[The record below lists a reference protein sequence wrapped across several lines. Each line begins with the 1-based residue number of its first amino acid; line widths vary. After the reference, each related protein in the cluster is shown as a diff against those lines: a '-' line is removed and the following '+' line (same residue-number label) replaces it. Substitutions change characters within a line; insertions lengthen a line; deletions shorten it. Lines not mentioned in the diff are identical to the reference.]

1 MFSGKE
7 TAICPPTLSFGLSA
21 SQKGYVSYTDY
32 LTPQRVKSQASNPGS
47 SYKTRESGA
56 QTVVSALVIDKSDIV
71 DREEVQIVA
80 EVRKADGI
88 RLNIVAAEHRRVC
101 NGYITADR
109 RMTERVGNEAALIVA
124 DICRLDICCSRIAD
138 CPLLEPYAG

>member
-1 MFSGKE
+1 MSPDLVVWF
-7 TAICPPTLSFGLSA
+7 ICLAEGVCFLHRL
-21 SQKGYVSYTDY
+21 SYTAKGK
-32 LTPQRVKSQASNPGS
+32 VASIKSRKFIQNSGI
-47 SYKTRESGA
+47 GA

-124 DICRLDICCSRIAD
+124 DVRRLDICCSRIAD
-138 CPLLEPYAG
+138 